1 MDRLKSMSSSVA
13 SRIPGREPKPS
24 YAGYSNS
31 RTPTPGERDRSS
43 TEDSGLG
50 SKLTGLV
57 HRVKGGGGQ
66 GGGGQEERVAP
77 PVSALQDPKTFAPP
91 PKHRAAYGDEVAR
104 ASIHAVS
111 PHSTGTSS
119 PPSIPA
125 RRATV
130 IEGGRAPPPIPPR
143 LPPRGGAAGCVGLP
157 QPANVTHEDLEERG
171 GISSGAA
178 SALGRLGRA
187 GVSIPGF
194 ESKSSTTS
202 TTRTPPPP
210 PLGNRSSIGS
220 FSNRFSTSSNPS
232 APATGTTFAEKQ
244 NALKTANAFYKDPT
258 KVSFSDARA
267 AASTA
272 HNFQQRHGEQVAEGA
287 RVGNAVGN
295 KFGLIST
302 NVTSPLI
309 PPAETRYQPPP
320 PPRPVVTETRD
331 LPPPPPP
338 RPSSTA
344 LLAKKPP
351 PPLPPKKKPPPPVPL
366 ATRPPVIPRGTH
378 PSANHPSLYATS
390 LPNCGLP
397 ATTVSEFPCDI
408 DLSLDTPWFTASPLR
423 PPQSIDSNPNKAF
436 RCSTSW
442 TRTPSGRVR
451 HTMIISIL
459 WTENMSSSK
468 IRLTWEASAPTSTV
482 KAEQLHFPPP
492 EGLSAQLLGQMTL
505 RGPEIVQFCEERMGT
520 QVGNGECWTLA
531 FDALSNTP
539 GMMPSQQ
546 TVHGACIFSH
556 FPPQAPQETQG
567 VEIHPGDILQFSRA
581 HWDLGGG
588 SWKAAGDPDH
598 TAVVAAAQRERGGW
612 RIRVLEQNVGGVKT
626 VQYGEY
632 YIGDGSGM
640 SRGSVRVFRPI
651 EERPGW
657 GCPDPEWEE

>member
-13 SRIPGREPKPS
+13 SRIPGREAKPS
-24 YAGYSNS
+24 YAGYGDS
-31 RTPTPGERDRSS
+31 RTSTPSGRNRSS

-50 SKLTGLV
+50 GKLTGLV
-57 HRVKGGGGQ
+57 HRVKGGDGH
-66 GGGGQEERVAP
+66 EERVAP
-77 PVSALQDPKTFAPP
+77 PISALQDSKTFAPP
-91 PKHRAAYGDEVAR
+91 PKHRAAYGDEAAR

-143 LPPRGGAAGCVGLP
+143 LPPRRGFP
-157 QPANVTHEDLEERG
+157 EPAEVTHEDLEERG

-178 SALGRLGRA
+178 NALGRLGRA

-210 PLGNRSSIGS
+210 PGNRPSIGS
-220 FSNRFSTSSNPS
+220 LSNRFSASSNPS

-244 NALKTANAFYKDPT
+244 HALKTANAFYKDPT
-258 KVSFSDARA
+258 KISFSDAKA

-272 HNFQQRHGEQVAEGA
+272 HNFQQRHGEQVAEGI

-302 NVTSPLI
+302 TANATPPPT

-320 PPRPVVTETRD
+320 PPRPVLAETRD

-344 LLAKKPP
+344 PLAKKPP

-366 ATRPPVIPRGTH
+366 ATRPPVVPRQTH
-378 PSANHPSLYATS
+378 PSASHPSRCTTS

-397 ATTVSEFPCDI
+397 ATSVSELPCDL
-408 DLSLDTPWFTASPLR
+408 DLSLDTPWFTTTPLR
-423 PPQSIDSNPNKAF
+423 LPQSIDRNPNKAF

-451 HTMIISIL
+451 HTMIISLL

-468 IRLTWEASAPTSTV
+468 IRLTWDASAPTSTV

-531 FDALSNTP
+531 FEALSNTP

-556 FPPQAPQETQG
+556 FPPQVPQETHG
-567 VEIHPGDILQFSRA
+567 VEIHPGDILQFSKA

-598 TAVVAAAQRERGGW
+598 TAVVAAAERDRGGW

-632 YIGDGSGM
+632 CIGDGSGM
-640 SRGSVRVFRPI
+640 GRGSVRVFRPI

-657 GCPDPEWEE
+657 GCPEPEWEE